1 MYSLNVCNHGVNMKD
16 RCDKCGRTESFPVRR
31 GAK

>member
-16 RCDKCGRTESFPVRR
+16 KCVKCGRDSSLPKLDK
-31 GAK
+31 A

>member
-16 RCDKCGRTESFPVRR
+16 KCERCGREAYKKVA
-31 GAK
+31 GQ